1 MNAKQAKE
9 ISIKNFLSSRGIK
22 PTNKNGNF
30 LYYHAPYRVDKNPS
44 FKLNTIKNRWHDLGK
59 NISGDITDLVCF
71 MYKVNISYALEI
83 LSNEIGNNSK
93 SFFFQKAKPINT
105 PQSNIA
111 ITKVQTIQNKALIQY
126 LNNRK
131 ILLKYVNNHI
141 SEAYYKV
148 KNKQYFSIAF
158 KNDKGGYELRNK
170 YFKGGTNPKH
180 FTTIKIQNSTSINIF
195 EGFFDFL
202 SALQY
207 FKAKQPHNT
216 TIILNSITFIKQTL
230 AIIKD
235 YSKVNLFLDNDNAGT
250 NAVEFYKEHHSN
262 IINQSLRIYP
272 KHKDFNEFLT
282 S

>member
-1 MNAKQAKE
+1 MNSNQAKQ
-9 ISIKNFLSSRGIK
+9 ISIEKFLNSRGIK
-22 PTNKNGNF
+22 PVRKYNNYLYYHSPFRTDKKPSFRVDTNKNLWFDIGRNQG
-30 LYYHAPYRVDKNPS
+30 
-44 FKLNTIKNRWHDLGK
+44 GK
-59 NISGDITDLVCF
+59 IIDLVCF
-71 MYKVNISYALEI
+71 MFRVNVTIALQI
-83 LSNEIGNNSK
+83 LSNETNIKSFSFSPSK
-93 SFFFQKAKPINT
+93 SVNNIQNNIKIKHI
-105 PQSNIA
+105 QS
-111 ITKVQTIQNKALIQY
+111 VQNKALIQY

-131 ILLKYVNNHI
+131 ISLKYANKHI